1 MGVVDERK
9 EKGVVS
15 NPKLKL
21 QFSDLLRHLSS
32 SCSRLLETDIPVT
45 CHAVQ
50 SMVHLHQSPM
60 YVYRPRPTG
69 QRLREQRKRL

>member
-1 MGVVDERK
+1 MTLMGVVDERK

-32 SCSRLLETDIPVT
+32 
-45 CHAVQ
+45 
-50 SMVHLHQSPM
+50 
-60 YVYRPRPTG
+60 
-69 QRLREQRKRL
+69 

>member
-21 QFSDLLRHLSS
+21 QSRDLLRHLN
-32 SCSRLLETDIPVT
+32 C
-45 CHAVQ
+45 
-50 SMVHLHQSPM
+50 
-60 YVYRPRPTG
+60 
-69 QRLREQRKRL
+69 